1 VQQGACRTVVE
12 PSEDIESLLASGA
25 HALIADGDLEAGRL
39 RFELAYHEAECA
51 GDTTAIAEAV
61 LGLFGLWVHENRTA
75 AASTRLRERLRHAL
89 SLVEPNSSL
98 ALRLRARLA
107 GEADY
112 HTGEH
117 TAILAILDEA
127 RRADD
132 PIARAEILNLAHHC
146 LLGPEHGG
154 LRRRLAGEL
163 IGESFRTTRRADLL
177 MGLLWQTVDLFL
189 DAEPLA
195 GRRLG
200 ELRELL
206 CQQDHLAV
214 GFVVSA
220 IDVMLAIRAGRF
232 DEAEALAQRCAERG
246 AAAGD
251 VDATGWYSGQLF
263 AIRWYQGRVAELL
276 PMFNDVAQSPT
287 LSVVDN
293 SFFAARAVAAAT
305 AGDHRTAAGVLAMLC
320 GRDLADLPRS
330 STWLVTMSGIVE
342 TAHLLE
348 DTDTA
353 ARAYELLRPFA
364 HLPVIASL
372 GVACFGSVHHA
383 LGVAS
388 LTTGNLDRAVV
399 HFRAAVKANLAIAHW
414 PAVVSAR
421 VRHAEALALRGLPQD
436 AVTRQRELA
445 TARGEAGGLEI
456 SLPAHRKTQ
465 PAMPAVCVRQG
476 NRWRIDWRLRSVLVR
491 HSVGMFHLAVLLAN
505 PDDEIHALDLVTG
518 VDALGTASSGAAM
531 SEQPT
536 VDGDA
541 MREYRQRLDELRTEI
556 DRWEASDDLA
566 RAEDARVERDWLIA
580 EVVGGTGFSGRTR
593 NFSDN
598 GERARIAVGKAIRR
612 AVCQITE
619 ADAVIGRH
627 LDHTV
632 HTGIRCCYRPA

>member
-1 VQQGACRTVVE
+1 VQQGGFRTAVE
-12 PSEDIESLLASGA
+12 PAEDIESLLASGA
-25 HALIADGDLEAGRL
+25 HAMSTDGDLLAGRM
-39 RFELAYHEAECA
+39 RFEVAHHEAERA

-61 LGLFGLWVHENRTA
+61 LGLSGLWVHEHRTA

-89 SLVEPNSSL
+89 SLVDPMSSL

-112 HTGEH
+112 HAGEH
-117 TAILAILDEA
+117 TAILALLDEA
-127 RRADD
+127 RQASD
-132 PIARAEILNLAHHC
+132 PVARAEVLSLAHHC
-146 LLGPEHGG
+146 LLGPDHGR
-154 LRRRLAGEL
+154 LRRALAVEL

-195 GRRLG
+195 ERRLG

-206 CQQDHLAV
+206 GRQSHLAV

-246 AAAGD
+246 TAAGD

-276 PMFNDVAQSPT
+276 PMFDDVARSPT

-293 SFFAARAVAAAT
+293 SFFAALAVAAAT
-305 AGDHRTAAGVLAMLC
+305 AGDHRKAAGVLAMLC

-330 STWLVTMSGIVE
+330 STWLVTMSGVVE
-342 TAHLLE
+342 AAHLL
-348 DTDTA
+348 DDPDTA
-353 ARAYELLRPFA
+353 ARAYELLQPFA
-364 HLPVIASL
+364 DLPVIASL
-372 GVACFGSVHHA
+372 GIVCFGSVHHA

-388 LTTGNLDRAVV
+388 LTTGDLDRAVD
-399 HFRAAVKANLAIAHW
+399 HFREAVKADLAIAHW

-421 VRHAEALALRGLPQD
+421 VRYAQALALRGLPED
-436 AVTRQRELA
+436 AATRQRELA
-445 TARGEAGGLEI
+445 TAHDEAAALEI
-456 SLPAHRKTQ
+456 PLPDHRTAEP
-465 PAMPAVCVRQG
+465 PAPAAACVRQG
-476 NRWRIDWRLRSVLVR
+476 DLWRIDWGRRGVLVG
-491 HSVGMFHLAVLLAN
+491 HSVGMLHLTVLLAN
-505 PDDEIHALDLVTG
+505 PGAEIHALDLVAG
-518 VDALGTASSGAAM
+518 LVALGTASGAAT

-536 VDGDA
+536 VDA
-541 MREYRQRLDELRTEI
+541 AALREYRQRLSDLRTEI
-556 DRWEASDDLA
+556 DQWEAKDELA
-566 RAEDARVERDWLIA
+566 RAGGARAERDWLIA
-580 EVVGGTGFSGRTR
+580 EVVGGKGFFGRAR
-593 NFSDN
+593 NFSDS

-612 AVCQITE
+612 AVAQIAE
-619 ADAVIGRH
+619 ADADIGRH
-627 LDHTV
+627 LDHAV